1 MASTG
6 EIRPSAPE
14 APAGGGSA
22 LGGGILETL
31 RRPRIMLVLLATWDI
46 VGAVTQLLSDTFLFD
61 LGGEADGIL
70 AGRAFSTEFVIPAI
84 IYLYA
89 LRNPDRHHQVFWLA
103 LIEQI
108 VAMASY
114 FYHWGAGDI
123 GFESLILPFAVS
135 LGLTFLVFP
144 HLFQPRKEPA
154 LPGAAP
160 NLPPRASLPPT
171 PGE

>member
-6 EIRPSAPE
+6 EIRPSLPQA
-14 APAGGGSA
+14 
-22 LGGGILETL
+22 GILETL
-31 RRPRIMLVLLATWDI
+31 RRPRIMLILLATWDI
-46 VGAVTQLLSDTFLFD
+46 VGAITQLLSDTFLFD
-61 LGGEADGIL
+61 LHREADGML

-89 LRNPDRHHQVFWLA
+89 LRNPDRHRQVFWLA

-114 FYHWGAGDI
+114 FYHWGADDI

-135 LGLTFLVFP
+135 LGLTFLVFL
-144 HLFQPRKEPA
+144 HLFEPRPEG
-154 LPGAAP
+154 LPEAT
-160 NLPPRASLPPT
+160 LPPT